1 MLKLCFLNTFSSFP
15 NIWLTILDS
24 LWLGAVSI
32 SKNVSNTTVKEK
44 TEKLKKHT
52 AAIKRLQV

>member
-1 MLKLCFLNTFSSFP
+1 MLKLCFLNTLSSLP
-15 NIWLTILDS
+15 NIWLMILDS

-32 SKNVSNTTVKEK
+32 SKNVSNTTRKEK
-44 TEKLKKHT
+44 IEKLKKHT